1 MINQSLIEFAL
12 EPLLSAT
19 AGNAGTLLCI
29 GAMPTKIGE
38 RIASAGYDLISLTDP
53 VSGGW
58 KAALQSP
65 PPVQLSAIV
74 VATPCAV
81 DSDPLTLLGNA
92 QDLLAP
98 GGRFTLALET
108 SGNLIAD
115 DGGIAHLIDH
125 WSSIAAKLGFSVTAV
140 RESAEVGSSQTPALL
155 ICATKV
161 STPRWRLGGTADVHF
176 EDVARLFRLAFNTE
190 ANADLWQWKYGEDR
204 GRAVVAFRDGVLV
217 AHYGGMLRRIQVFGR
232 SGTALQICDVMVD
245 PAERGVMTKRGLMFI
260 TASTF
265 LETHLGYFGHDLG
278 YGFPHRRAMQV
289 GERLGLYAEI
299 ASMAEVRWSTCSG
312 LPRLGTRVLHLDL
325 SHPRHR
331 DAVGRLWN
339 QMRRD
344 LRDAILVDR
353 DWRYLHERYAQHPVN
368 HYEMLLVVSR
378 FTARPIGVMV
388 LRREQEKVELLDLVA
403 PLERI
408 PTLIDQA
415 RRIAGLR
422 GGAMLYT
429 WITQHQT
436 RLLMATGGTLVN
448 LDVSIPAN
456 VWVPGLSISMLK
468 DRWFLMSGDT
478 DFR

>member
-1 MINQSLIEFAL
+1 MISQSLIEFAL
-12 EPLLSAT
+12 EPLLSTT
-19 AGNAGTLLCI
+19 AANDGTLLCI
-29 GAMPTKIGE
+29 GVVPTKIRE
-38 RIASAGYDLISLTDP
+38 RIASAGYDIICLTDP

-58 KAALQSP
+58 KAALQLP
-65 PPVQLSAIV
+65 PPGLLSAIV

-98 GGRFTLALET
+98 GGLFTVALEICRD
-108 SGNLIAD
+108 LIAD
-115 DGGIAHLIDH
+115 DGGIAHLMDH
-125 WSSIAAKLGFSVTAV
+125 WSNIAAKLGFSLTAV
-140 RESAEVGSSQTPALL
+140 REPAEVGSSQRPALL
-155 ICATKV
+155 ICAIKV
-161 STPRWRLGGTADVHF
+161 STPRWRLGGTADVQF

-245 PAERGVMTKRGLMFI
+245 PAERGVMTKRSLMFI

-299 ASMAEVRWSTCSG
+299 ASMAEVRWSTHSG
-312 LPRLGTRVLHLDL
+312 RPRLGTRVLHLDL

-331 DAVGRLWN
+331 DAVGRLWS

-344 LRDAILVDR
+344 LHDAILVDR
-353 DWRYLHERYAQHPVN
+353 DWQYLQDRYVRHPVN

-378 FTARPIGVMV
+378 FTAQPIGVMV
-388 LRREQEKVELLDLVA
+388 LRREQEKVEFLDLVA

-429 WITQHQT
+429 WITQHQA
-436 RLLMATGGTLVN
+436 RLLTATGGTLGT

-456 VWVPGLSISMLK
+456 VWIPGLSVSSVK